1 MSQSLVTIAT
11 YWNPTEAR
19 LARMYLEAEGI
30 RSLLQNEHSVTM
42 NWLEIANASRGV
54 QLQVDPADV
63 DAAMEVLERKSLQTE
78 EIGDE
83 WDTPPETT
91 SEEDE
96 EPTAEATPPAPV
108 RPEVDDE
115 KYAPLNMREQRIK
128 RAFVT
133 SIVGLLFLP
142 LEFYSTYLLG
152 VSLISEEPVRPSL
165 RQTARQAALIN
176 GAVLLAYFLF
186 AWQSGQYGLEPFQ
199 EIYYTFFGE

>member
-1 MSQSLVTIAT
+1 MSPSLVTIAT
-11 YWNPTEAR
+11 YWNPVEAR
-19 LARMYLEAEGI
+19 LARMYLEAAGI
-30 RSLLQNEHSVTM
+30 RSILQNEHSVTM

-54 QLQVDPADV
+54 QLQVDSSDV
-63 DAAMEVLERKSLQTE
+63 DAAIEALERKSPQTE

-83 WDTPPETT
+83 WDTSAETIT
-91 SEEDE
+91 EEAE
-96 EPTAEATPPAPV
+96 EPTAEVTPTTPV
-108 RPEVDDE
+108 SQEVDDE
-115 KYAPLNMREQRIK
+115 KYAPLNLREQRIK

-165 RQTARQAALIN
+165 RQTARKAAIIN

-186 AWQSGQYGLEPFQ
+186 AWQSSQYGSDPFE
-199 EIYYTFFGE
+199 EIFYSLFGE